1 MSSFVPRAIP
11 PTLAEPDATKHVK
24 YTLGMVLGVDDFTQ
38 EFAYLAGRDRWL
50 ARDLFGYGTASGLR
64 VTVEVEN
71 RAPQVVVTPGA
82 AVSPSGQLIRVAP
95 AQCADLNL
103 WLAARHEELRLRL
116 AGAAGNRALLRL
128 YLVLC
133 YRDCATDMV
142 PIPGEPCR
150 SQDETMAPS
159 RLADDFKLEL
169 RYEAPDQR
177 EEDAL
182 RDFVE
187 WLGQVEVTDEPGSFS
202 TLEELEKAIRNAAQ
216 APSSPPSPPDFFY
229 GSPPDA
235 LRIHPSMA
243 YEYLRA
249 AFRLWTTELRP
260 SWHDEAHADRGD
272 VLQSASATGDADCV
286 LLAEVSVPL
295 ARATANTI
303 WQVEDATRVEVHEE
317 RRPYLVHLRMLQELV
332 VSGRRAGGGATSGGA
347 SIGPSFGVTPETSY
361 GLQPNPG
368 KRFDYARA
376 DHTHGTPPSPVL
388 AGDVTGPVNSTTVTS
403 IRNREILQ
411 TAPVENQ
418 VLTFV
423 GGKWRAADP
432 TGGGGGSALKPATTV
447 TGETSF
453 AQASSVGV
461 SLDYARAD
469 HTHGTP
475 PSPVLA
481 GDVTGAANVAKV
493 VALQNVAVDATRP
506 TTGQLLGFD
515 AAANRWT
522 PVAPPAS
529 APTLAGDVTGSTTAT
544 NPTKVVAIQNVAV
557 DATKPTSGQLLGFD
571 STLNRWKPVPPTA
584 GTVTNLA
591 GDVTGSTGASKV
603 IAIQNT
609 TVDPAKPTVG
619 QFLGFD
625 APTNSWKPLA
635 PPSSGSGT
643 TNAVT
648 RSTTLAYS
656 VVAAGILPGVVG
668 GSGSS
673 YNNLRVTG
681 VKNGQITMLFDG
693 YQQPPATSPTQQ
705 YIVKVMGV
713 LPANTGL
720 FDLMIACGGFG
731 DNATGFTLLVNNVGS
746 PLNAIAINNMSF
758 MVEVSQFDIRNLNL
772 SKATESKT
780 TKEKDDKAIKDTET
794 KITDTESKF
803 ADVASSAPA
812 SASLSSFA
820 PAAAAKDGEA
830 ASEGRAFIA
839 EDERP
844 EVGRAAFDLADK
856 QDDKLPE
863 TNTAGKQ
870 AEALN

>member
-11 PTLAEPDATKHVK
+11 PTLAGPDPTKHVK

-50 ARDLFGYGTASGLR
+50 ARDLLGYGTASGLR
-64 VTVEVEN
+64 VGVEIEN
-71 RAPQVVVTPGA
+71 RSPQVVVTPGA

-103 WLAARHEELRLRL
+103 WLAARHEELRQRL
-116 AGAAGNRALLRL
+116 GAAPSNRALLRL

-133 YRDCATDMV
+133 YRDCATDMA

-187 WLGQVEVTDEPGSFS
+187 WLGQVEVTDEPGSYS
-202 TLEELEKAIRNAAQ
+202 TLEELEKAIRDAAR

-229 GSPPDA
+229 GSPPEA

-260 SWHDEAHADRGD
+260 SWHDARGDRGE
-272 VLQSASATGDADCV
+272 VLPSSAAAAGDEDCV

-295 ARATANTI
+295 ARNTANTI
-303 WQVEDATRVEVHEE
+303 WQVEDATRVEIHEE

-347 SIGPSFGVTPETSY
+347 SIGPAFGVVAETSY
-361 GLQPNPG
+361 GLQPNAG

-376 DHTHGTPPSPVL
+376 DHTHGTPPAPAL
-388 AGDVTGPVNSTTVTS
+388 AGDVTGPVDSTTVAS
-403 IRNREILQ
+403 IRNREVLA
-411 TAPVENQ
+411 TAPAEGQ
-418 VLTFV
+418 VLTFT
-423 GGKWRAADP
+423 GGKWQPAAP
-432 TGGGGGSALKPATTV
+432 TGGTGTALKPATTI
-447 TGETSF
+447 TAETNFSQTS
-453 AQASSVGV
+453 AVGASV
-461 SLDYARAD
+461 DYARAD

-475 PSPVLA
+475 PP
-481 GDVTGAANVAKV
+481 
-493 VALQNVAVDATRP
+493 
-506 TTGQLLGFD
+506 
-515 AAANRWT
+515 
-522 PVAPPAS
+522 
-529 APTLAGDVTGSTTAT
+529 PTLAGDVTGAVGA
-544 NPTKVVAIQNVAV
+544 TKVAAIQNVAV
-557 DATKPTSGQLLGFD
+557 DATKPTTTGQLLGFD
-571 STLNRWKPVPPTA
+571 ATLNRWKPVPPPVAT
-584 GTVTNLA
+584 TPNLA
-591 GDVTGSTGASKV
+591 GDVTGATGSTKV

-609 TVDPAKPTVG
+609 TVDATKPTTG

-635 PPSSGSGT
+635 PPSGGGTTT

-648 RSTTLAYS
+648 RSTTLAYA

-668 GSGSS
+668 GPGNS
-673 YNNLRVTG
+673 YNNLRVTS

-693 YQQPPATSPTQQ
+693 YRQPPAASPTQQ

-713 LPANTGL
+713 LPPNTGL
-720 FDLMIACGGFG
+720 FDLMIAFAGFG
-731 DNATGFTLLVNNVGS
+731 DDATGFTLFVNNVGS

-758 MVEVSQFDIRNLNL
+758 MVEVSQFEIRNLGL
-772 SKATESKT
+772 SKAIEGKT
-780 TKEKDDKAIKDTET
+780 TKEKDDKAIKDTEAKT
-794 KITDTESKF
+794 IDSESKF
-803 ADVASSAPA
+803 TDAPSASPA

-820 PAAAAKDGEA
+820 PAAEAKDGEA
-830 ASEGRAFIA
+830 APDGRAFIA
-839 EDERP
+839 EEERP

-863 TNTAGKQ
+863 AGAAGKQ
-870 AEALN
+870 AEAFN